1 MMVGNWD
8 ELDMARTAKPLTDR
22 QARAL
27 KPYDTPVFDG
37 KVTGLMLTPTK
48 NGARWTLRYVSPT
61 TRKRRDAGLGTFPE
75 VSIPEARDKALAM
88 RKIIDAGGD
97 PIDERKREREAAI
110 VAAAELNFE
119 KAARTK
125 YEELKPGW
133 RNEKHAMQWIS
144 TLEKYAFPLI
154 GHKKIDTITPR
165 DCSDVLRPIWL
176 TKEETARRVR
186 QRMHAVMDW
195 AVAHGHVTTNP
206 VAVVDHLLPK
216 QSWKEEHFP
225 AMPWCDIPAFIKR
238 HVANRPSNDVTR
250 AALLFLILT
259 AARSGE
265 VREATWREISSD
277 FRMWTIPAERMKM
290 KKQHR
295 VPLSDQAIAVL
306 KGVRAQNLDDTL
318 IFPSRRKVEGA
329 KTTISDMTLTKFLR
343 DVNAPSDTDRVAT
356 AHGFRSSF
364 RDWASE
370 NGYSRDLAER
380 ALAHAIKDE
389 TEAAYHRTD
398 LLENRRP
405 MMEAWAA
412 FICSLA

>member
-1 MMVGNWD
+1 MG
-8 ELDMARTAKPLTDR
+8 RTGKPLTDR

-27 KPYDTPVFDG
+27 KPYDAPVFDG

-48 NGARWTLRYVSPT
+48 TGARWTLRYVSPT

-88 RKIIDAGGD
+88 RKLIDAGAD
-97 PIDERKREREAAI
+97 PIDERKREREAAT

-119 KAARTK
+119 KAARAK
-125 YEELKPGW
+125 HEELSPGW
-133 RNEKHAMQWIS
+133 RNAKHAAQWIT
-144 TLEKYAFPLI
+144 TLERYAFPII
-154 GHKKIDTITPR
+154 GHKKLDAITPR
-165 DCSDVLRPIWL
+165 DCADVLTPIWL
-176 TKEETARRVR
+176 AKEETARRVR

-195 AVAHGHVTTNP
+195 AVAHRHVATNP
-206 VAVVDHLLPK
+206 VTVVDHLLPR

-225 AMPWCDIPAFIKR
+225 AMPWRDIPAFIKL
-238 HVANRPSNDVTR
+238 HVADRQPMDVTR

-265 VREATWREISSD
+265 VREATWSEISPD
-277 FRMWTIPAERMKM
+277 FLVWTIPAERMKM
-290 KKQHR
+290 RKQHR
-295 VPLSDQAIAVL
+295 VPLSAQASALLRAL
-306 KGVRAQNLDDTL
+306 KAQGLDSTL
-318 IFPSRRKVEGA
+318 IFPSRRKPDGM
-329 KTTISDMTLTKFLR
+329 TRTISDMTLTKFLR

-370 NGYSRDLAER
+370 KSYPRDLAER

-405 MMEAWAA
+405 MMDTWGA
-412 FICSLA
+412 FICSQI